1 MGLFGMMSYDEAME
15 TLIEGT
21 ASKAVL
27 EKAYK
32 RIKKNAYNE
41 SQGTVQLHYCFGQ
54 LYGIEKL
61 ECSAEKRIFGSVW
74 LSVDYKGDFDDD
86 NLQLV
91 KRFLTS
97 KHDFTRL
104 VNETALNM
112 QPDDKNFKYATIY
125 LIFAYLYGCGFE
137 PDIEK
142 AEEYAKRAES
152 LGDEKAAVWKT
163 RIEAVKNSK

>member
-1 MGLFGMMSYDEAME
+1 MGLFGMMAYDEAME
-15 TLIEGT
+15 TLIGGT
-21 ASKAVL
+21 ASNAVL

-32 RIKKNAYNE
+32 RVKKNAYNE

-54 LYGIEKL
+54 LYGIEKI

-97 KHDFTRL
+97 KPDFNRQ

-112 QPDDKNFKYATIY
+112 QPDNEDYKYAT
-125 LIFAYLYGCGFE
+125 GFE

-142 AEEYAKRAES
+142 AEEYAEKSEA
-152 LGDEKAAVWKT
+152 LGDEKAAVWKA
-163 RIEAVKNSK
+163 RIEAVKNGK

>member
-15 TLIEGT
+15 TLIGGT
-21 ASKAVL
+21 ASNAVL

-32 RIKKNAYNE
+32 RVKKNTYNE

-61 ECSAEKRIFGSVW
+61 EGSAEKRIFGSVW

-97 KHDFTRL
+97 KPDFNRQ

-112 QPDDKNFKYATIY
+112 LPDY
-125 LIFAYLYGCGFE
+125 
-137 PDIEK
+137 
-142 AEEYAKRAES
+142 
-152 LGDEKAAVWKT
+152 
-163 RIEAVKNSK
+163 